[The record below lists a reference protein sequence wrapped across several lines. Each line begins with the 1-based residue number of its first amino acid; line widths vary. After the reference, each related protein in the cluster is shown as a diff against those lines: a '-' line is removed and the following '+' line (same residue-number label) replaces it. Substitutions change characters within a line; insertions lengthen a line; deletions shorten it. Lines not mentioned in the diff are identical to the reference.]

1 MKQFLIFSSLIIFFI
16 ISCDVVGIKGS
27 GNVRNV
33 QRETEYFNQI
43 NVSGSFEVEVVQD
56 DSNTLVIEAEDNL
69 IPYIVTKVRNNTL
82 FIDTN
87 ERISPQE
94 ELKVFIT
101 VSDLKKVDISGACK
115 VSLKTIER
123 EKLDIELSGASNI
136 SVSGKTDEFNLFVSG
151 ASKIDAVNFYAKN
164 VNAKISGASR
174 ADLNASSNLN
184 ADISGA
190 STINY
195 YGDPANIKYNC
206 SGASSLNRR

>member
-1 MKQFLIFSSLIIFFI
+1 MKQYLIFFSVMLILIT
-16 ISCDVVGIKGS
+16 SCDVVGIKGS
-27 GNVRNV
+27 GNVRSV
-33 QRETEYFNQI
+33 QRETEYFNEI
-43 NVSGSFEVEVVQD
+43 NVSGSFEVEAVQD
-56 DSNTLVIEAEDNL
+56 NSNTLIIEAEDNL

-115 VSLKTIER
+115 VSLKNIEK
-123 EKLDIELSGASNI
+123 EKLDIKLSGASNI
-136 SVSGKTDEFNLFVSG
+136 SLSGKTDEFSIFVSG

-164 VNAKISGASR
+164 VNANISGASR
-174 ADLNASSNLN
+174 ADINASNSLS

-195 YGDPANIKYNC
+195 YGDPSNIKYNC